1 MHQLH
6 SDIADWGNSNIDLLK
21 MDEEKLSQDFKVAP
35 TNEAR
40 KTYSTLK
47 DHEVIAHLEPSGT
60 CFDMP
65 KGISGIKCSCPPHP
79 LRLNFFLLESHP
91 TFK

>member
-1 MHQLH
+1 
-6 SDIADWGNSNIDLLK
+6 
-21 MDEEKLSQDFKVAP
+21 MDEGKLSQDFKVAP

-47 DHEVIAHLEPSGT
+47 DYVVIAHLEPSGT
-60 CFDMP
+60 CLDMP
-65 KGISGIKCSCPPHP
+65 KGISGIKCSCPPYA
-79 LRLNFFLLESHP
+79 LRLNFSLLEFHP